1 MKVIAIANQKG
12 GCGKTTTAI
21 NLAACLGRKGMR
33 VLLVD
38 LDVQAHAALGL
49 GVTAAARPGLYD
61 VLAGSA
67 ALAEA
72 VFCNVADNVD
82 LIPGAATLAG
92 VEPLLAAA
100 ANREKKLADML
111 AAWADHYDYVF
122 LDCPP
127 AQGLLSINALCAA
140 ERVLIPVELSPFAFD
155 GVARLQ
161 DTVAVLGDR
170 YGVTIKVNLLPS
182 MVDRRSHLSQQLLAE
197 LRAMWPDQLAPV
209 EIRHSVKV
217 REAAHCG
224 QSLIDYAP
232 HAAVTADFAAL
243 AEVMMGHPIDKD
255 SRAPRSAAVLQ
266 RVPNLTFSESIDTH
280 DEGRHVVLSYH
291 HLLNKDLQIA
301 GDFND
306 WIPDHDVETRVVND
320 TVQKV
325 LKIRPGL
332 YQYRVI
338 IDGKWQEDPANPT
351 RVPNSFGGSNSLLRV
366 IP

>member
-1 MKVIAIANQKG
+1 MNVIAIANEKG
-12 GCGKTTTAI
+12 GCAKTTTAI

-38 LDVQAHAALGL
+38 LDAQAHAALGL
-49 GVTAAARPGLYD
+49 GVTAEARPGLYD

-72 VFCNVADNVD
+72 VICDVADNVD

-100 ANREKKLADML
+100 PNRERKLADLL
-111 AAWADHYDYVF
+111 AAWADHYDYAL

-140 ERVLIPVELSPFAFD
+140 EHVLIPVEPSPFAFG

-161 DTVAVLGDR
+161 DRVAVLGDH
-170 YGVTIKVNLLPS
+170 YDVTIKMSLLPS
-182 MVDRRSHLSQQLLAE
+182 MVDRRSRLSQRLLAE
-197 LRAMWPDQLAPV
+197 FRETWPDQLMPV

-217 REAAHCG
+217 REAARCG
-224 QSLIDYAP
+224 RALIDYAP
-232 HAAVTADFAAL
+232 HAAVTAEFAAL

-255 SRAPRSAAVLQ
+255 SRAPQSAAVLQ
-266 RVPNLTFSESIDTH
+266 RVPNLTFSESIDGH
-280 DEGRHVVLSYH
+280 DEGRHVVLTYH

-325 LKIRPGL
+325 LKIRPGS

-351 RVPNSFGGSNSLLRV
+351 RVSNSFGGSNSLL
-366 IP
+366 